1 MKKALFTTFVALMT
15 VFCFSSCSK
24 EKDLAGTTWQFQQ
37 KTSGQIEEEGMSFP
51 YEVDLNLI
59 LNFTDE
65 ENGKLEIHM
74 NMEVAGMSMPMDDS
88 AVFTYTF
95 DGENGV
101 MTADGEPQP
110 FVYHKD
116 DNTIGMS
123 VDTEGMSEEDMMLLP
138 ENGLLNFGDASSGAI
153 QDSPSLSKTVAV
165 CNDMLNA
172 DIYLKSS
179 YKGSTGSILIA
190 VSKEYVDDDGNPK
203 PGMSEKIYIKDKHG
217 RSMLRPEFIKGFV
230 SNVPGEN
237 ICQYRSRN
245 ELMQGYSE
253 KESI

>member
-1 MKKALFTTFVALMT
+1 MNEKFESSDQNSSSGPWDDMPKESWAEHLANAVKAKF
-15 VFCFSSCSK
+15 SK
-24 EKDLAGTTWQFQQ
+24 EKHNDGIYRAADNLEGYKRELAKKWDEQPPYVP
-37 KTSGQIEEEGMSFP
+37 EEVGKIVEQ
-51 YEVDLNLI
+51 YVDDPNCWFGIHRSDAIDGHNFESDEI
-59 LNFTDE
+59 LE
-65 ENGKLEIHM
+65 SIMK
-74 NMEVAGMSMPMDDS
+74 
-88 AVFTYTF
+88 
-95 DGENGV
+95 
-101 MTADGEPQP
+101 
-110 FVYHKD
+110 
-116 DNTIGMS
+116 
-123 VDTEGMSEEDMMLLP
+123 
-138 ENGLLNFGDASSGAI
+138 NGLLNLGDASSGAI

-190 VSKEYVDDDGNPK
+190 VPKEYVDDDGNPK
-203 PGMSEKIYIKDKHG
+203 PGMSEKIYTKDKHG